1 MSRDYIIERVGL
13 NKLDALVEEG
23 LAQRVQTHQ
32 YITVAECENCS
43 FNLIGNTD
51 AHQDEIKERVDTHH
65 KDTNHCIFI
74 RQRQCYNLKMN
85 KVVDLQEHKEYK
97 GDVLGNLKII
107 GTPYHQR
114 NELKND
120 VKSGTMTD
128 RLYGGIFVSVSESG
142 GRNKGIKQF
151 NPHAEYRDLE
161 KQVRLFLH
169 EVAGVLGDRD
179 YEIRGL
185 IVNAIFSIRLE
196 ITIKVPDMPIVIE
209 TIRG

>member
-1 MSRDYIIERVGL
+1 MSRDYIIESVGL
-13 NKLDALVEEG
+13 NKLDELVAEG
-23 LAQRVQTHQ
+23 LADRTQKHQ

-43 FNLIGNTD
+43 FNLIGNTEK
-51 AHQDEIKERVDTHH
+51 HGDEIKERVDAHH
-65 KDTNHCIFI
+65 KETNHCIFI
-74 RQRQCYNLKMN
+74 RQRQSYNLKMN

-97 GDVLGNLKII
+97 DDVIGNLKII
-107 GTPYHQR
+107 GMPYHKR

-128 RLYGGIFVSVSESG
+128 RLYGGIFVIVSEAG
-142 GRNKGIKQF
+142 GRTKGCKQF
-151 NPHAEYRDLE
+151 NPHADYRELE
-161 KQVRLFLH
+161 EEVRLFIH
-169 EVAGVLGDRD
+169 EVVDVSDRD
-179 YEIRGL
+179 YEIREL